1 MNPFISKNFPYC
13 QANFSYLQVENH
25 PNHQLPHFLKLFH
38 ELLNARLLSN
48 QLKVS
53 NYNLEMKI
61 IDNNI
66 IEKKNKENK
75 YIQLEISNIHNNTE
89 YSWELSNII
98 NNVIGIKLLSY
109 SIPQSKYNI
118 ENYNNLLIIN
128 NHKLEIP
135 IGNYTINDLLN
146 YINNH
151 NNYIRMELDI
161 NQHINIISNFED
173 ETFIIDSTTLLKYN
187 LGFSLDK
194 YENEIDIKSDNIWDL
209 RLNNKVYLY
218 FTNLSDDIPISIL
231 NYKGESSGE
240 FNFEDNFNLNKI
252 DILFKDQNKNKIS
265 FYNLPH
271 YISLLL
277 IINN

>member
-1 MNPFISKNFPYC
+1 
-13 QANFSYLQVENH
+13 
-25 PNHQLPHFLKLFH
+25 
-38 ELLNARLLSN
+38 
-48 QLKVS
+48 
-53 NYNLEMKI
+53 
-61 IDNNI
+61 
-66 IEKKNKENK
+66 
-75 YIQLEISNIHNNTE
+75 
-89 YSWELSNII
+89 
-98 NNVIGIKLLSY
+98 
-109 SIPQSKYNI
+109 
-118 ENYNNLLIIN
+118 
-128 NHKLEIP
+128 
-135 IGNYTINDLLN
+135 
-146 YINNH
+146 
-151 NNYIRMELDI
+151 MELDI

-194 YENEIDIKSDNIWDL
+194 YENEIEIKSDNIWDL

-252 DILFKDQNKNKIS
+252 DILFKDQNKNKIN